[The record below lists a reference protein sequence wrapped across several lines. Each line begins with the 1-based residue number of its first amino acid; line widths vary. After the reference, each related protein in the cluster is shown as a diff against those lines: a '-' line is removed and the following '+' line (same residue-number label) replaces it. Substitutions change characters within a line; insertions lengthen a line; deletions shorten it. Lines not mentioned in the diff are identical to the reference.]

1 MATKI
6 GFDASLANT
15 GVDWVTVGN
24 DVVKTLKQ
32 QRQLSKA
39 IKRARYLHLLPF
51 VTSVEN

>member
-32 QRQLSKA
+32 QETNR
-39 IKRARYLHLLPF
+39 
-51 VTSVEN
+51 ENTRVQAKQTL